1 MNNGKHTPITWKTC
15 AYIIVLTFTV
25 LTLAPLIWLF
35 YSSFKTNAEILKFPL
50 ALPNEFTILNYF
62 KAWKLGHLGV
72 ALLNSFT
79 YTGFATGGT
88 LFLAMAAAFGLSKFP
103 YKSRG
108 FIYGAFTGGLLV
120 SVQAVIV
127 PLYLMEAKL
136 GIINTRVGVIL
147 PYIAFDLPMSILIAY
162 SFINAIPDALIEA
175 AIIDG
180 ASYPQIFFRIIFPF
194 SVPVIATMVI
204 LSFLKHWNEFMFAFI
219 LTTGND
225 MRSLPVALT
234 LFAGRLNVD
243 YGMQFAALVISIVPI
258 IIFYAIFH
266 EKLIKGFAEGA
277 LKE

>member
-1 MNNGKHTPITWKTC
+1 MNNEKHIPVTWKTC
-15 AYIIVLTFTV
+15 AYVIVLSFTIM
-25 LTLAPLIWLF
+25 TLAPLIWLL
-35 YSSFKTNAEILKFPL
+35 YSSFKINAEILKFPL
-50 ALPNEFTILNYF
+50 ALPKDFTISNYLR
-62 KAWKLGHLGV
+62 AWDIGHMGV
-72 ALLNSFT
+72 ALLNSFI

-103 YKSRG
+103 YKSKN
-108 FIYGAFTGGLLV
+108 FIYGAFVGGLLI

-127 PLYLMEAKL
+127 PLYLMEAKI
-136 GIINTRVGVIL
+136 GIIDTRIGVIL

-162 SFINAIPDALIEA
+162 SFVNAIPDALIEA
-175 AIIDG
+175 AVIDG
-180 ASYPQIFFRIIFPF
+180 ASYPQIFFKVIFPF

-243 YGMQFAALVISIVPI
+243 YGMQFAALVISIIPMIV
-258 IIFYAIFH
+258 FYAIFH
-266 EKLIKGFAEGA
+266 ERLIKGFAEGG